1 MERKDEARPL
11 AMHDRKAH
19 FLSLYAQLPARLLAE
34 EVAWVLNC
42 QAHDVPVLVAA
53 GLLKPL
59 GKPEANSVKY
69 FATLEVQELARDR
82 TWLAKMTKALCDHW
96 REKNR
101 RRERLAVPISMPA
114 ASLRSASQVEF
125 NLQAAQG

>member
-1 MERKDEARPL
+1 
-11 AMHDRKAH
+11 MHDREVQ
-19 FLSLYAQLPARLLAE
+19 FLSLLGHLPARLLAE

-69 FATLEVQELARDR
+69 FATLEV
-82 TWLAKMTKALCDHW
+82 
-96 REKNR
+96 
-101 RRERLAVPISMPA
+101 
-114 ASLRSASQVEF
+114 
-125 NLQAAQG
+125 

>member
-1 MERKDEARPL
+1 MEGRKTILRIL
-11 AMHDRKAH
+11 MHDHKVH
-19 FLSLYAQLPARLLAE
+19 FLALYGQLPARLLAE

-69 FATLEVQELARDR
+69 FATLEIQELARDR
-82 TWLAKMTKALCDHW
+82 AWLAKMTKALGDHW

-101 RRERLAVPISMPA
+101 RRERGAAPIPLATVP
-114 ASLRSASQVEF
+114 LRSASQVEF